1 MGLIG
6 NSTLGRRK
14 GWGPGLAP
22 IHHLHAGFIVSKAE
36 GMGLIARPHDLEGLF
51 QLGWFCERN
60 RKDLNVLSITVHE
73 KKVKQWFWWAFPP
86 DCQLDRWPNCYSSHV
101 PVGHV
106 VASHRHGSVPQGLQ
120 SCRNELCTTAG
131 ADWCCRVLCRTALI
145 SWHQK
150 VSSLCSEQKDA
161 KYFFSHM
168 VALSVALAFSH
179 WTVTNGC
186 LRSWGHASSLFLSW
200 CQGSDYP
207 SFSCSSIP
215 LQHMVFSFSSQQN
228 ESWEGRKEFCRPA
241 VQRTE
246 LLNAFSDSFSSPWQK
261 CQQGGGS
268 ELHAR
273 KGRLPF

>member
-1 MGLIG
+1 MCFPLLCTKRRWSSDSGGHFHLTASLTG
-6 NSTLGRRK
+6 GRTATV
-14 GWGPGLAP
+14 PM
-22 IHHLHAGFIVSKAE
+22 F
-36 GMGLIARPHDLEGLF
+36 
-51 QLGWFCERN
+51 
-60 RKDLNVLSITVHE
+60 LSGT
-73 KKVKQWFWWAFPP
+73 WWLPTGTG
-86 DCQLDRWPNCYSSHV
+86 V
-101 PVGHV
+101 
-106 VASHRHGSVPQGLQ
+106 SHRG
-120 SCRNELCTTAG
+120 CRAAG
-131 ADWCCRVLCRTALI
+131 MSSAPWQAQTGVCRVLCRTALI

-161 KYFFSHM
+161 KYFFSRM